1 MPETEPI
8 PPCLDRVLH
17 TVDGHDVDESGC
29 DVTQFLADT
38 VLERQGVSR
47 FTFECPQRVC
57 QGTGRMLI
65 FPQYKVSQW
74 PDCASRSAGE
84 DTLG

>member
-1 MPETEPI
+1 
-8 PPCLDRVLH
+8 
-17 TVDGHDVDESGC
+17 
-29 DVTQFLADT
+29 